1 MPDLNFNKLGLG
13 KSIALIVVDM
23 TKGFV
28 DPNSPLGFECNDLIE
43 SNQRLIDIFREKD
56 LPIFFTTTIYSK
68 DSEATIFRKKIPDLN
83 ILSNDSEWVEFT
95 SKIKPKSS
103 EFIIEKKYA
112 SAFFNTNL
120 YSELN
125 LMGIDTVV
133 ITGVTTSGCVRATAV
148 DGLQNNFV
156 TIVVEDCVGDRNLNS
171 HEVNLHDLNAK
182 YADIVSS
189 RDLITEIKK
198 VN

>member
-23 TKGFV
+23 TKGFI

-120 YSELN
+120 YSELH
-125 LMGIDTVV
+125 LMEIDTVV

-189 RDLITEIKK
+189 SDLITEIKK
-198 VN
+198 AN

>member
-23 TKGFV
+23 TKGFI

-43 SNQRLIDIFREKD
+43 SNQRLIDIFREKE

-83 ILSNDSEWVEFT
+83 ILSNNSEWVEFT

-171 HEVNLHDLNAK
+171 HEANLHDLNAK

-189 RDLITEIKK
+189 RNLIMEIEKSI
-198 VN
+198 

>member
-1 MPDLNFNKLGLG
+1 LPDLNFNKLGVG

-23 TKGFV
+23 TKGFI
-28 DPNSPLGFECNDLIE
+28 DPNSPLGFECNDLIA
-43 SNQRLIDIFREKD
+43 SNQHLINAFRDRE

-68 DSEATIFRKKIPDLN
+68 DSEATVFRKKIPDLN
-83 ILSNDSEWVEFT
+83 ILSEDSEWVEFT
-95 SKIKPKSS
+95 AKIKPKSS
-103 EFIIEKKYA
+103 EFIVEKKHA

-120 YSELN
+120 YSELI
-125 LMGIDTVV
+125 LKEVDTVV

-148 DGLQNNFV
+148 DGLQNNFI

-171 HEVNLHDLNAK
+171 HKANLHDLNAK

-189 RDLITEIKK
+189 RELILEIEKS
-198 VN
+198 N

>member
-23 TKGFV
+23 TKAFI

-43 SNQRLIDIFREKD
+43 SNQRLIHIFREKE

-103 EFIIEKKYA
+103 EFIIEKNYA

-133 ITGVTTSGCVRATAV
+133 VTGVTTSGCVRATAV

>member
-1 MPDLNFNKLGLG
+1 LPDLNFNKLGLG

-23 TKGFV
+23 TKGFI

-43 SNQRLIDIFREKD
+43 SNQRLIDIFREKE

-125 LMGIDTVV
+125 SMGIDTVV

-148 DGLQNNFV
+148 DGLQNNFI
-156 TIVVEDCVGDRNLNS
+156 TIVVDDCVGDRNLNS

-198 VN
+198 AN

>member
-23 TKGFV
+23 TKGFI

-43 SNQRLIDIFREKD
+43 SNQRLIDIFREKE

-68 DSEATIFRKKIPDLN
+68 DSEAIIFRKKIPDLN

-103 EFIIEKKYA
+103 EFIIEKNYA

-120 YSELN
+120 YSELT

-148 DGLQNNFV
+148 DGLQNNFI

-189 RDLITEIKK
+189 RDLITEIKR

>member
-1 MPDLNFNKLGLG
+1 LPDLNFNKLGLG

-23 TKGFV
+23 TKGFI

-43 SNQRLIDIFREKD
+43 SNQRLIDIFREKE

-125 LMGIDTVV
+125 SMGIDTVV

-198 VN
+198 AN

>member
-1 MPDLNFNKLGLG
+1 MPDLNSNKLGLG
-13 KSIALIVVDM
+13 NSIALIVVDM
-23 TKGFV
+23 TKGFI
-28 DPNSPLGFECNDLIE
+28 DPNSPLGFECNDLIA
-43 SNQRLIDIFREKD
+43 SNQHLINTFREKE

-68 DSEATIFRKKIPDLN
+68 DSEATVFRKKIPDLN
-83 ILSNDSEWVEFT
+83 ILSKDSEWVEFT
-95 SKIKPKSS
+95 AKIKPNSS
-103 EFIIEKKYA
+103 EFIVEKKHA

-120 YSELN
+120 YSELM
-125 LMGIDTVV
+125 LKGIDTVA

-189 RDLITEIKK
+189 RELILEIEKS
-198 VN
+198 N

>member
-23 TKGFV
+23 TKGFI

-43 SNQRLIDIFREKD
+43 SNQRLIDIFREKE

-83 ILSNDSEWVEFT
+83 ILSNNSEWVEFT

-182 YADIVSS
+182 YADVMSS
-189 RDLITEIKK
+189 RELILEIEKS
-198 VN
+198 N

>member
-1 MPDLNFNKLGLG
+1 MPDLNFTKLGLG

-23 TKGFV
+23 TKGFI
-28 DPNSPLGFECNDLIE
+28 DSNSPLGFECNDLIE
-43 SNQRLIDIFREKD
+43 SNQRLINAFRERE
-56 LPIFFTTTIYSK
+56 LPIFFTTTTYSK
-68 DSEATIFRKKIPDLN
+68 DSEATVFRRKIPDLN
-83 ILSNDSEWVEFT
+83 ILSKDSEWVEFT
-95 SKIKPKSS
+95 AKSKPKGS
-103 EFIIEKKYA
+103 ELIIEKNHA

-120 YSELN
+120 YSELM
-125 LMGIDTVV
+125 LMGVDTVV

-148 DGLQNNFV
+148 DGLQNNFN

-189 RDLITEIKK
+189 RELILEIEKS
-198 VN
+198 N

>member
-23 TKGFV
+23 TKGFI

-43 SNQRLIDIFREKD
+43 SNQRLIDIFRKRG

-68 DSEATIFRKKIPDLN
+68 DSEASVFRKKIPDLN
-83 ILSNDSEWVEFT
+83 ILSKDSEWVEFT

-103 EFIIEKKYA
+103 ELIIEKKHA

-120 YSELN
+120 YSELM
-125 LMGIDTVV
+125 LMGVDTVV

-148 DGLQNNFV
+148 DGLQNNLN

-171 HEVNLHDLNAK
+171 HEANLHDLNAK

-189 RDLITEIKK
+189 RNLILDIEKS
-198 VN
+198 N

>member
-1 MPDLNFNKLGLG
+1 LPDLNFNKLGLG

-23 TKGFV
+23 TKGFI

-43 SNQRLIDIFREKD
+43 SNQRIINAFREKE

-83 ILSNDSEWVEFT
+83 ILSKDSEWVEFT
-95 SKIKPKSS
+95 TKIKPKSS
-103 EFIIEKKYA
+103 EFIIEKKHA

-120 YSELN
+120 CSELM
-125 LMGIDTVV
+125 LKGVDTVA

-148 DGLQNNFV
+148 DGLQNNFI

-171 HEVNLHDLNAK
+171 HEANLHDLNAK

-189 RDLITEIKK
+189 RNLILEIEKS
-198 VN
+198 N

>member
-1 MPDLNFNKLGLG
+1 M
-13 KSIALIVVDM
+13 ALIVVDM
-23 TKGFV
+23 TKGFI

-189 RDLITEIKK
+189 SDLITEIKK
-198 VN
+198 AN

>member
-1 MPDLNFNKLGLG
+1 LPDLNFNKLGLG

-23 TKGFV
+23 TKGFI

-43 SNQRLIDIFREKD
+43 SNQRLIDIFREKE

-125 LMGIDTVV
+125 IMGIDTVV

-198 VN
+198 AN

>member
-1 MPDLNFNKLGLG
+1 
-13 KSIALIVVDM
+13 M
-23 TKGFV
+23 TKGFI

-43 SNQRLIDIFREKD
+43 SNQRLIDIFREKE

-68 DSEATIFRKKIPDLN
+68 DSEAIIFRKKIPDLN

-103 EFIIEKKYA
+103 EFIIEKNYA

-120 YSELN
+120 YSELT

-148 DGLQNNFV
+148 DGLQNNFI

-189 RDLITEIKK
+189 RDLITEIKR

>member
-1 MPDLNFNKLGLG
+1 
-13 KSIALIVVDM
+13 M
-23 TKGFV
+23 TKGFI

-43 SNQRLIDIFREKD
+43 SNQRLIDIFRKRG

-68 DSEATIFRKKIPDLN
+68 DSEASVFRKKIPDLN
-83 ILSNDSEWVEFT
+83 ILSKDSEWVEFT

-103 EFIIEKKYA
+103 ELIIEKKHA

-120 YSELN
+120 YSELM
-125 LMGIDTVV
+125 LMGVDTVV

-148 DGLQNNFV
+148 DGLQNNLN

-171 HEVNLHDLNAK
+171 HEANLHDLNAK

-189 RDLITEIKK
+189 RNLILDIEKS
-198 VN
+198 N

>member
-1 MPDLNFNKLGLG
+1 MPDLNFTKLGLG

-23 TKGFV
+23 TKGFI
-28 DPNSPLGFECNDLIE
+28 DSNSPLGFECNDLIE
-43 SNQRLIDIFREKD
+43 SNQRLINAFRERE
-56 LPIFFTTTIYSK
+56 LPIFFTTTTYSK
-68 DSEATIFRKKIPDLN
+68 DSEATVFRRKIPDLN
-83 ILSNDSEWVEFT
+83 ILSKDSEWVEFT
-95 SKIKPKSS
+95 AKIKPKGS
-103 EFIIEKKYA
+103 ELIIEKNHA

-120 YSELN
+120 YSELM
-125 LMGIDTVV
+125 LMGVDTVV

-148 DGLQNNFV
+148 DGLQNNFN

-189 RDLITEIKK
+189 RELILEIEKS
-198 VN
+198 N

>member
-1 MPDLNFNKLGLG
+1 
-13 KSIALIVVDM
+13 M
-23 TKGFV
+23 TKGFI
-28 DPNSPLGFECNDLIE
+28 DPNSPLGFECNDLIA
-43 SNQRLIDIFREKD
+43 SNQHLINTFREKE

-68 DSEATIFRKKIPDLN
+68 DSEATVFRKKIPDLN
-83 ILSNDSEWVEFT
+83 ILSKDSEWVEFT
-95 SKIKPKSS
+95 AKIKPNSS
-103 EFIIEKKYA
+103 EFIVEKKHA

-120 YSELN
+120 YSELM
-125 LMGIDTVV
+125 LKGIDTVA

-148 DGLQNNFV
+148 DGLQNNFI

-189 RDLITEIKK
+189 RELILEIEKS
-198 VN
+198 N

>member
-1 MPDLNFNKLGLG
+1 MPDLNFTKLGLG

-23 TKGFV
+23 TKGFI
-28 DPNSPLGFECNDLIE
+28 DSNSPLGFECNDLIE
-43 SNQRLIDIFREKD
+43 SNQRLINAFRERE
-56 LPIFFTTTIYSK
+56 LPIFFTTTTYSK
-68 DSEATIFRKKIPDLN
+68 DSEATVFRRKIPDLN
-83 ILSNDSEWVEFT
+83 ILSKDSEWVEFT
-95 SKIKPKSS
+95 AKIKPMGS
-103 EFIIEKKYA
+103 ELIIEKNHA

-120 YSELN
+120 YSELM
-125 LMGIDTVV
+125 LMGVDTVV

-148 DGLQNNFV
+148 DGLQNNFN

-189 RDLITEIKK
+189 RELILEIEKS
-198 VN
+198 N